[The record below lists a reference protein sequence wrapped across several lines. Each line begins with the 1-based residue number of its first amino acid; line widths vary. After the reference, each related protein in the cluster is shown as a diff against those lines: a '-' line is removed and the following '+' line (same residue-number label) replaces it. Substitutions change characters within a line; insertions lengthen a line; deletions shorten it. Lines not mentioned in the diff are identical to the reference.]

1 MAGSAWNSN
10 FPRYRVGLGA
20 MAFVVSDL
28 LIFARTGVLAEAGW
42 VSYAIWIL
50 YYGGVLMIATGVV
63 TTLVK
68 RGHFADG

>member
-1 MAGSAWNSN
+1 
-10 FPRYRVGLGA
+10 
-20 MAFVVSDL
+20 
-28 LIFARTGVLAEAGW
+28 